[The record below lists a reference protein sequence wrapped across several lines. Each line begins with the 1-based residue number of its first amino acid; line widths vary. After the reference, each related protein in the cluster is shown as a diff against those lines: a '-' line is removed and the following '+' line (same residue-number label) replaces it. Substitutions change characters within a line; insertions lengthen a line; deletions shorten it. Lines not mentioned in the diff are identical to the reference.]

1 MTGVER
7 EAGTQS
13 HLVITSPVGGDA
25 INGGTHIAYLASKE
39 PSNFLLK
46 RSFVSTLSL
55 TASKRLSA
63 HNLKVRQRL
72 CAQGFRHE
80 LQKFFFSIG
89 STDSRSRVREA
100 T

>member
-46 RSFVSTLSL
+46 GHSCPLCRLQQVSGF
-55 TASKRLSA
+55 
-63 HNLKVRQRL
+63 QR
-72 CAQGFRHE
+72 
-80 LQKFFFSIG
+80 I
-89 STDSRSRVREA
+89 T
-100 T
+100 